1 MAIQTKRHLDW
12 EGQGCRRR
20 EYQSFRGAVSA
31 LCVPKFWILPY
42 TTKPRVSDLQ
52 RSLPM
57 AIIHCYKQQRWNT
70 KTASVLTQSQA
81 YDRRQFIIYVQGI
94 TPDQQ
99 NLTNKITGK
108 LTSWLR
114 DFYLLVVKNHKLARS
129 YLACSFVTLHSIK
142 YEVTNVISNVQ
153 K

>member
-1 MAIQTKRHLDW
+1 MASQTKQHLDW
-12 EGQGCRRR
+12 EGQGCRKRQ
-20 EYQSFRGAVSA
+20 YQSFRGAVSA
-31 LCVPKFWILPY
+31 VCVQKFWILPY

-70 KTASVLTQSQA
+70 KTASALYTVPGIH
-81 YDRRQFIIYVQGI
+81 IIYVQRI

-99 NLTNKITGK
+99 NLANKITHN

-114 DFYLLVVKNHKLARS
+114 DFYLLVVKNHKLACS
-129 YLACSFVTLHSIK
+129 YLACSLVTFHSIK
-142 YEVTNVISNVQ
+142 YEVNNVISNVP